1 MICFKHTNE
10 LYSKRRQEK
19 NQIMRSSNFLISTL
33 RETPND
39 AEIISHKLMLKAG
52 LIRQVASGI
61 YSWLPLGLRVLRK
74 VEKIVREEMNL
85 ADAQELLMPGVQPT
99 ELWKESKRFDEYG
112 PELLRFKDRH
122 DRDFCLGP
130 THEEIITALV
140 RSEIKSYK
148 QLPSNFYQIQSK
160 FRDEIRPRFGI
171 MRAREFLMKDAY
183 SFHLDNECLE
193 KTYSTMF
200 KTYSSIFD
208 RIGLKYRSVLAD
220 TGNIGGSTSHEFHV
234 LAESGE
240 DSIAYNEDGSFAAN
254 LEMVPVVRPTQ
265 TVAFNKSANLKEI
278 KTPNQH
284 TMQEVSKFLGLPL
297 SQGIKT
303 LIVQGEKGLVA
314 LCLRGDHELNIIKAQ
329 NLPEIASPLR
339 MASSSEIKKHL
350 NCAPGSIGPV
360 SLKIPLIIDYS
371 AAIIENFYCGANRDG
386 YHLTNVHWGNIQ
398 PTPEI
403 ADLRNAVA
411 GDLSPNG
418 KGKLSIQK
426 GIEVG
431 HIFQLG
437 TKYSEAMGAKI
448 INKEG
453 KESPMVMGCY
463 GIGVSRIVAAA
474 IEQNHDANGI
484 IWPHSLSPFSCAMVI
499 LKKKDNST
507 LEEKGLRIYDRLLE
521 NGIDTLLYDEDKRP
535 GVIFS
540 DIDLIGIPIRIVVT
554 EHGLAEGLVEIK
566 SRTKKEPFNIELEQL
581 IEVVKKMISEPS

>member
-1 MICFKHTNE
+1 
-10 LYSKRRQEK
+10 
-19 NQIMRSSNFLISTL
+19 MRSSNFLISTL
-33 RETPND
+33 RETPTD
-39 AEIISHKLMLKAG
+39 AEIISHQLMLKAG
-52 LIRQVASGI
+52 LIRQVATGI
-61 YSWLPLGLRVLRK
+61 YSWLPIGLRVLKK

-85 ADAQELLMPGVQPT
+85 AKAQELLMPGVQPA
-99 ELWKESKRFDEYG
+99 ELWKESRRFDEYG

-183 SFHLDNECLE
+183 SFHLDHECLE

-200 KTYSSIFD
+200 KTYSSIFN

-254 LEMVPVVRPTQ
+254 LEMVPVAKPSQ
-265 TVAFNKSANLKEI
+265 TLALKKSGDFEEKE
-278 KTPNQH
+278 TPNQH

-303 LIVQGEKGLVA
+303 LIVEGEKGLVA

-329 NLPEIASPLR
+329 DLPGITTPLR

-360 SLKIPLIIDYS
+360 RLSIPLIIDYS
-371 AAIIENFYCGANRDG
+371 AAIIDNFYCGANRDG
-386 YHLTNVHWGNIQ
+386 YHLTNVHWGNIH

-411 GDLSPNG
+411 GDPSPDG

-437 TKYSEAMGAKI
+437 TKYSETMGAKV

-453 KESPMVMGCY
+453 KESSIVMGCY

-474 IEQNHDANGI
+474 IEQNHDADGI
-484 IWPHSLSPFSCAMVI
+484 IWPHSLSPFNCAMVI
-499 LKKKDNST
+499 LKKKGDST
-507 LEEKGLRIYDRLLE
+507 LEEKGLQIYDKLLE
-521 NGIDTLLYDEDKRP
+521 NGIDTLLFDEDKRP

-554 EHGLAEGLVEIK
+554 EHGMAEGLVEIK
-566 SRTKKEPFNIELEQL
+566 LRTEKEPFNIELEKL
-581 IEVVKKMISEPS
+581 IEVIKKMIREPS